1 MLTPVHP
8 ATEEMD
14 LGSGGLGF
22 VSASDEAIALVNA
35 LRRIDGEDLS

>member
-8 ATEEMD
+8 ATEKMD

-22 VSASDEAIALVNA
+22 VSASDKAVALVDT
-35 LRRIDGEDLS
+35 LRRIDGEYLS